1 MTHNLT
7 RTPKSPRN
15 FLGPLIFLL
24 ILVPLLGVMIVQF
37 RELRETIHEEA
48 IHAPADLPA
57 WNAREN
63 LRKVDGVIEPNQTI
77 SEILT
82 GHGISGAEAQKIIDC
97 AHPDYNLAKI
107 KADYSYQILFDSDDG
122 FRDFQY
128 PIDSDR
134 YLHVYLDVD
143 EGRLVSEIKPFPFE
157 TEVEEVSAT
166 IDSSLF
172 ESIVNIGEKE
182 ALAQDL
188 EDIFSS
194 DIDFYID
201 IRKGDSFKAIV
212 EKKYLDGEFVK
223 YGVIWAASFLN
234 DGKEIMGF
242 RFEDNNGNPAYY
254 DPEGKALKKS
264 FLKSPLKYTRI
275 SSGFSYSRRHP
286 ITKKVQPHL
295 GVDYAAPVGT
305 PVRAVGSG
313 RVIAAGS
320 DGANGKMVH
329 LRHPRGYETL
339 YLHLSRIAVKLNE
352 SVSQGQLIGYVG
364 SSGLSTGPHLDFR
377 IRRYGN
383 PLNPTKMIFPPG
395 DPVQPEKFEQFIEV
409 RDSWMEQLISG

>member
-1 MTHNLT
+1 M
-7 RTPKSPRN
+7 
-15 FLGPLIFLL
+15 GPLIFLL

-107 KADYSYQILFDSDDG
+107 KADYSYQILFDSDNG